1 MRARFRRLCN
11 YLAIAIVI
19 YVNYYYKGKGMNKTL
34 FLSLFFV
41 AHLSFSQPSR
51 YLLINPTGTYL
62 LKGEKHKGEIKGN
75 FAEVRVKLIDDSLL
89 AIAMYSNTGYP
100 DYNSASFTDTVSYT
114 DNRAVHTSKYDPSCQ
129 LVFAFE
135 PGGLSIK
142 QVYTDPAS
150 TCGFGKGVMPLGFV
164 AKYSSEVP
172 IIQSLVR
179 SK

>member
-1 MRARFRRLCN
+1 MCARFRRLCN
-11 YLAIAIVI
+11 YPVAGIVI
-19 YVNYYYKGKGMNKTL
+19 YVNFYHKGNGMNKPF
-34 FLSLFFV
+34 FLVLFFV
-41 AHLSFSQPSR
+41 SHLSFSQSSR

-62 LKGEKHKGEIKGN
+62 LKGEKHKGEIFGN

-89 AIAMYSNTGYP
+89 AIAMYCNTGYP
-100 DYNSASFTDTVSYT
+100 GYNSASFTDTVSYAE
-114 DNRAVHTSKYDPSCQ
+114 NRAFYTSKYDTSCQ

-142 QVYTDPAS
+142 QIYTDPAS

-164 AKYSSEVP
+164 AKYSSEIP
-172 IIQSLVR
+172 IIQPIAR